1 MKVAFFS
8 AKPYDIEYFRK
19 VNSDYG
25 HQIKYFEANLNADT
39 AYLSNGYDAI
49 CPFVND
55 TLSAEVIDI
64 LAQNGV
70 QLIALRSA
78 GFNHVDLEHA
88 KAKGMRIMR
97 VPDYS
102 PYAVAEHALALI
114 LTLNRKTHKAYN
126 RVREGNF
133 SLDRLVGFDLHN
145 KTVGIVGT
153 GKIGRTFA
161 RIIKGFGTRVIAYDK
176 YPSDQAR
183 EIGVEYVEFN
193 ELLQQANIISL
204 HCPLTPETFQ
214 IINKDTLE
222 LMKTG
227 AMLINTS
234 RGKLINSEDVLNA
247 LKSKKLGYLG
257 IDVYAQEENLFFED
271 LSEMLIEDETIS
283 LLMTYPNVLITS
295 HQAFLTKE
303 ALNGIAEKTLQNI
316 SDFEAGRESPNEVK
330 PEQVKA
336 KGA

>member
-1 MKVAFFS
+1 MRIALYS
-8 AKPYDIEYFRK
+8 TKPYDKEYFQW
-19 VNSDYG
+19 VNESFN
-25 HQIKYFEANLNADT
+25 HEIKFFEANLNADT
-39 AYLSNGYDAI
+39 AYLSSGFDAI

-55 TLSAEVIDI
+55 TLDAQVIDI
-64 LAQNGV
+64 LAANGV
-70 QLIALRSA
+70 KLIALRSA

-88 KAKGMRIMR
+88 SKKGLRIMR

-102 PYAVAEHALALI
+102 PYAVAEHTLALI

-133 SLDRLVGFDLHN
+133 SLDRLVGFDLHR
-145 KTVGIVGT
+145 KTVGVIGT

-176 YPSDQAR
+176 FPSDQAR
-183 EIGVEYVEFN
+183 EIGVEYVEFD
-193 ELLQQANIISL
+193 ELLEQSDIISL
-204 HCPLTPETFQ
+204 HCPLTPETYQ
-214 IINKDTLE
+214 IINKDALDK
-222 LMKTG
+222 MKTG

-234 RGKLINSEDVLNA
+234 RGKLINSEDVLEA

-271 LSEMLIEDETIS
+271 LSEILIQDETIS
-283 LLMTYPNVLITS
+283 LLLTYPNVLITS

-303 ALNGIAEKTLQNI
+303 ALQKIAEKTLQNLT
-316 SDFEAGRESPNEVK
+316 DFAEGNESPNEVK
-330 PEQVKA
+330 PEKVKA
-336 KGA
+336 G